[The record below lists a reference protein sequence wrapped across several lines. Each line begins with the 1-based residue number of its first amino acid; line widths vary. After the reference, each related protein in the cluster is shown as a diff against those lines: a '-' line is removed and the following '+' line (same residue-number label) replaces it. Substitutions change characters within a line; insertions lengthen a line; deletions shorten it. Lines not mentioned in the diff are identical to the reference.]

1 MQGSNEPDS
10 HRLGVLRSMALSRS
24 EQMSR
29 IRGKDTTPE
38 IKLRKALWS
47 QGLRYRLH
55 RDTPVGRP
63 DLVFVGPEVA
73 VFIDGCFWHGCPKDY
88 VFPRS
93 RRDFWTDKLTDNL
106 ERDRRQT
113 LGLEDRGWT
122 VLRIWEHEIDEK
134 LEDTVDL
141 VEGVVREGGEGR
153 APIWRVEAVEPLDD
167 DSDIERLHLV
177 TLRDP
182 ETTRVVECPHG
193 AGIDIGPA

>member
-1 MQGSNEPDS
+1 MG
-10 HRLGVLRSMALSRS
+10 LSRS

-55 RDTPVGRP
+55 HETPVGRP

-73 VFIDGCFWHGCPKDY
+73 VFMDGCFWHGCPKDY

-93 RRDFWTDKLTDNL
+93 RRQFWSEKLTDNL

-113 LGLEDRGWT
+113 LELEERGWT
-122 VLRIWEHEIDEK
+122 VLRIWEHKVEEG
-134 LEDTVDL
+134 LEDTVGF
-141 VEGVVREGGEGR
+141 VERTVREGGEGR
-153 APIWRVEAVEPLDD
+153 RPIWRVAAVDPRDD
-167 DSDIERLHLV
+167 DSDIEQIRLV

-182 ETTRVVECPHG
+182 EVTRIVERPHG
-193 AGIDIGPA
+193 EGIALESG